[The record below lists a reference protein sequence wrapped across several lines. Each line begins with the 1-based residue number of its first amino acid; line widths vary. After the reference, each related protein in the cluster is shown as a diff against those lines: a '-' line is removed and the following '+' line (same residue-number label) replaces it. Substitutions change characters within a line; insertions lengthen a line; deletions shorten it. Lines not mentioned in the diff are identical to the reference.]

1 MTNTAHFLPVIDME
15 MGKIR
20 PVSPGR
26 GEKGAIL
33 RLSESLTTIFIVILA
48 WGPAVC
54 CGLRLVW
61 PIFACNTGRPRA
73 FSPQVHT
80 R

>member
-1 MTNTAHFLPVIDME
+1 MTNTGHFLPVIDME

-20 PVSPGR
+20 PVPPGR

-33 RLSESLTTIFIVILA
+33 RLSENLTIIFIVILA

-61 PIFACNTGRPRA
+61 PIFAFNPVRPR
-73 FSPQVHT
+73 